1 MVLLH
6 RAVAALLLALVCVAS
21 VGARASNLSDVQTL
35 VPLWLA
41 NAPKCQGFPS
51 SDSCHDGDM
60 TLFNGLLCA
69 SGDQLGCQGVKAAQ
83 DDSGRWHRS
92 PRLAA
97 DPSSKPTNSFSWDM
111 ALGVQLY
118 AVTTG
123 DTAALGRWLSWV
135 EVNRPCI
142 VESPKVGGQTYC
154 LVRGWPRWC
163 TDDTEKGCTAKPQNL
178 ATLIRTVDTLGIPLP
193 APAEDPLPGGIAGAV
208 IKKLQDESR
217 EANAT
222 LSLKRLLESAR
233 GQQPTILLL
242 DAAVNREGYPRNLAG
257 TEILLARRLGLSSR
271 EVALAALI
279 LGEKEPANAFF
290 QYLVDGPTERVAGL
304 LLKVAPK
311 TAAQIP
317 AKKDD
322 WTWQRAQSEETWK
335 EANLWDFVFM
345 ARLLGAK

>member
-1 MVLLH
+1 MVSVH
-6 RAVAALLLALVCVAS
+6 RAVAAVLLALAFQ
-21 VGARASNLSDVQTL
+21 GARASNISDAQSL
-35 VPLWLA
+35 VPLWQA

-51 SDSCHDGDM
+51 SDSCQDGDM

-69 SGDQLGCQGVKAAQ
+69 SGEQIGCQGVKAAQ
-83 DDSGRWHRS
+83 DASGRWHRS

-97 DPSSKPTNSFSWDM
+97 DPSSRPTNSFSWDM

-118 AVTTG
+118 VVTTG
-123 DTAALGRWLSWV
+123 DKAALGRWLSWV
-135 EVNRPCI
+135 ESNRPCL
-142 VESPKVGGQTYC
+142 VQSPNIGGQTYC

-178 ATLIRTVDTLGIPLP
+178 ATLVRTVDTLGIPLP
-193 APAEDPLPGGIAGAV
+193 SPAEDQLPGGIAGAV
-208 IKKLQDESR
+208 LKKLQDESR

-222 LSLKRLLESAR
+222 LSLKGLLESAR
-233 GQQPTILLL
+233 GLHPTVLLL

-279 LGEKEPANAFF
+279 LGEKEPENAFF
-290 QYLVDGPTERVAGL
+290 QYLVEGPTERVAGL
-304 LLKVAPK
+304 LLKVAPQ

-322 WTWQRAQSEETWK
+322 WTWQRAQSAEAWK